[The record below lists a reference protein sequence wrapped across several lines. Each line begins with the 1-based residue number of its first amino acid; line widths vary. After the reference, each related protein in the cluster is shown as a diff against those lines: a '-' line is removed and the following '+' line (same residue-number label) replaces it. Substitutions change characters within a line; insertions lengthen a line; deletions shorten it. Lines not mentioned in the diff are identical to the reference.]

1 MNKKYIIKESHEF
14 DRLIKQGLCLKNYNF
29 LIFYEENKLSF
40 NKYGISVPKKIGK
53 AHIRNKLKR
62 QTRAI
67 IRNYQKSFQKNYNC
81 IIIIRNSC
89 LKLTYQELSNSLIK
103 LLDKINKEKLYE
115 EK

>member
-1 MNKKYIIKESHEF
+1 MNKKYIIKESREF
-14 DRLIKQGLCLKNYNF
+14 DKLIKEGPCLKNYNF
-29 LIFYEENKLSF
+29 LIFYEENNLPF

-53 AHIRNKLKR
+53 AHLRNKLKR

-67 IRNYQKSFQKNYNC
+67 IRNYQKSFSKNYNC

-89 LKLTYQELSNSLIK
+89 LNLTYQELSDSLIK

-115 EK
+115 KK